1 MSAKR
6 CPAENLPQ
14 RAALTAGL
22 SQTSVP
28 LNAYP
33 TRLCALAQGSCAL

>member
-6 CPAENLPQ
+6 CAADNQPQ
-14 RAALTAGL
+14 RTTLTVGL

-33 TRLCALAQGSCAL
+33 TRLCAFAQGSCAL